1 MPMAG
6 KVKTWVWVLVGIAV
20 VGVLFVIASAAIG
33 FYVFSQ
39 HVDTRKVTASTAT
52 AEFDK
57 VRARFSGTKPLI
69 ELDERGDLLRTNTD
83 RAAPANPRPLEGLH
97 VMAFDPDDGG
107 FVQLRIPFWLLR
119 MQPDNAKI
127 DLGGQ
132 RVDLEDL
139 KLTVQDLE
147 RFGPA
152 LVLDQKSRG
161 GDRVLV
167 WTQ

>member
-1 MPMAG
+1 MASR
-6 KVKTWVWVLVGIAV
+6 VKTWVWVLVGIAA
-20 VGVLFVIASAAIG
+20 VGVLFVIASAAVG

-39 HVDTRKVTASTAT
+39 HVETRKVTDSTAS

-83 RAAPANPRPLEGLH
+83 RQLPQNSRPLEGLH
-97 VMAFDPDDGG
+97 IMAFDPDDGG

-119 MQPDNAKI
+119 MQPGNAKI

-139 KLTVQDLE
+139 KLTVEDLE

>member
-1 MPMAG
+1 MAG
-6 KVKTWVWVLVGIAV
+6 RVKTWVWVLVGIAV
-20 VGVLFVIASAAIG
+20 VGVLFVIASAAVG
-33 FYVFSQ
+33 FYFFSQ
-39 HVDTRKVTASTAT
+39 HIDTRTVTASTAT
-52 AEFDK
+52 TEFDK
-57 VRARFSGTKPLI
+57 VRARFTGTKPLI

-83 RAAPANPRPLEGLH
+83 RALPARPTELEALH
-97 VMAFDPDDGG
+97 IMAFDPDDGG

>member
-1 MPMAG
+1 MAG

-20 VGVLFVIASAAIG
+20 TGVLFVIAGAAVG
-33 FYVFSQ
+33 FYFFSQ
-39 HVDTRKVTASTAT
+39 HIDTRKVTASTAT
-52 AEFDK
+52 EEFDK
-57 VRARFSGTKPLI
+57 VRSRFTGTKPLI

-83 RAAPANPRPLEGLH
+83 RPLPARPQELEALH
-97 VMAFDPDDGG
+97 IMAFDPDDGG

>member
-1 MPMAG
+1 MAG
-6 KVKTWVWVLVGIAV
+6 KVKTWVWVVVGIAV
-20 VGVLFVIASAAIG
+20 LGVLFVIASAAVG
-33 FYVFSQ
+33 FYFFSQ
-39 HVDTRKVTASTAT
+39 HIDTRTVTASTAT

-57 VRARFSGTKPLI
+57 VRARFTGTKPLI

-83 RAAPANPRPLEGLH
+83 RAVPARPAELDALH
-97 VMAFDPDDGG
+97 IMAFDPDDGG

-119 MQPDNAKI
+119 MQPDNARI

-152 LVLDQKSRG
+152 LVLDQRNRG

>member
-1 MPMAG
+1 MAG

-20 VGVLFVIASAAIG
+20 VCVLFLIASAAVG
-33 FYVFSQ
+33 FYFFSQ
-39 HVDTRKVTASTAT
+39 HMDTRKVTASTAT

-57 VRARFSGTKPLI
+57 VRAQFTGSKPLI

-83 RAAPANPRPLEGLH
+83 RPLPTDPRPLEALH
-97 VMAFDPDDGG
+97 IMAYDPDDGG
-107 FVQLRIPFWLLR
+107 LVQFKIPFWILR

-139 KLTVQDLE
+139 KLTVDDLE

-152 LVLDQKSRG
+152 MVLDQRSRG

-167 WTQ
+167 WTR

>member
-1 MPMAG
+1 
-6 KVKTWVWVLVGIAV
+6 
-20 VGVLFVIASAAIG
+20 
-33 FYVFSQ
+33 
-39 HVDTRKVTASTAT
+39 
-52 AEFDK
+52 
-57 VRARFSGTKPLI
+57 
-69 ELDERGDLLRTNTD
+69 
-83 RAAPANPRPLEGLH
+83 
-97 VMAFDPDDGG
+97 MAFDPDDGG

-152 LVLDQKSRG
+152 LVLDQKNRG